1 MSPGFVS
8 RVVVADKIAAVQRM
22 LDGIR
27 TLPLDNLAAFTADGR
42 MVAAG
47 DSYLRRALEALLD
60 LARHVLAKGFGRA
73 PAEYGEVA
81 RQLGEGGVVDAEL
94 AARLTLMARYRNRI
108 VHFYDEITDQEGS
121 FATSICN
128 DTVITICSIHSERGG
143 IAHGCCRAGRGQAR
157 HPEYPH

>member
-1 MSPGFVS
+1 MSPGSIS
-8 RVVVADKIAAVQRM
+8 RVVVADKIAAVRRM

-60 LARHVLAKGFGRA
+60 LARHMLAKGFGRA

-81 RQLGEGGVVDAEL
+81 RQLAEVGVVNQQL
-94 AARLTLMARYRNRI
+94 AARLVLMARYRNRM
-108 VHFYDEITDQEGS
+108 VHFYDEISDQEL
-121 FATSICN
+121 FTILTSELGDIEA
-128 DTVITICSIHSERGG
+128 VIAGVTAWLADHPDRMSEG
-143 IAHGCCRAGRGQAR
+143 
-157 HPEYPH
+157 E

>member
-1 MSPGFVS
+1 MSPGSVS
-8 RVVVADKIAAVQRM
+8 RVVVADKVAAVQRM

-27 TLPLDNLAAFTADGR
+27 SIPLDNLAAFTADGR

-81 RQLGEGGVVDAEL
+81 RQLGEVGVVNPEL
-94 AARLTLMARYRNRI
+94 AARLSMMARYRNRM
-108 VHFYDEITDQEGS
+108 VHFYDEITDQEL
-121 FATSICN
+121 FAILTGELGDIEA
-128 DTVITICSIHSERGG
+128 VITGVTSWLVDHPDRVS
-143 IAHGCCRAGRGQAR
+143 AG
-157 HPEYPH
+157 E